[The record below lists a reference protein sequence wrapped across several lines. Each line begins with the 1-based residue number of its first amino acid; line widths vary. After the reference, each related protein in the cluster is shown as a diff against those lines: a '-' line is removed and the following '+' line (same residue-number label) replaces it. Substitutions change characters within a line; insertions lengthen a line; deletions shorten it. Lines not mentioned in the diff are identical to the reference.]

1 MKNKV
6 LLISALCFSVL
17 ILFFFN
23 ENNQRQSNR
32 ENIRITST
40 ENYDRNK
47 TKDCSWKRKKFL
59 FNYDLGRK
67 KQCQDSIH
75 LLNSLNLTYFLGYG
89 SALGA
94 VRNKGLIKG
103 DNDIDVIIPIWL
115 NSHLFG
121 CSEYE
126 RVTEHKYDESE
137 MFIEYNYK
145 ICGHN
150 KGYYLD
156 ILADLLRSK
165 NITIHRRYR
174 NIHVYA
180 DKLFIDMWV
189 FMSEEGIY
197 RDISIC
203 KCYFCGVESYSVEK
217 AIEYSKISYGKNCMT
232 IPRATKGKLRMEFD
246 NPNKLHSYL
255 KYWVFKILGLG

>member
-1 MKNKV
+1 M
-6 LLISALCFSVL
+6 LLLL
-17 ILFFFN
+17 FFN
-23 ENNQRQSNR
+23 ENNQKQSNR

-40 ENYDRNK
+40 VNYDRNK
-47 TKDCSWKRKKFL
+47 TKDCSWKRKKFM

-67 KQCQDSIH
+67 KQCQYSIH

-103 DNDIDVIIPIWL
+103 DNDIDVIVPIWL
-115 NSHLFG
+115 NPHLFG
-121 CSEYE
+121 CSKYE
-126 RVTEHKYDESE
+126 KAETHIYDKTEIFLSK
-137 MFIEYNYK
+137 NYR

-150 KGYYLD
+150 REYYLHTLGRYL
-156 ILADLLRSK
+156 ISK
-165 NITIHRRYR
+165 NINCSVNMR
-174 NIHVYA
+174 NIHILS
-180 DKLFIDMWV
+180 DKLFIDIWV
-189 FMSEEGIY
+189 FMSEEGVY

-217 AIEYSKISYGKNCMT
+217 AIEYSKISYGKDCLT

-246 NPNKLHSYL
+246 NPNKLHSLL